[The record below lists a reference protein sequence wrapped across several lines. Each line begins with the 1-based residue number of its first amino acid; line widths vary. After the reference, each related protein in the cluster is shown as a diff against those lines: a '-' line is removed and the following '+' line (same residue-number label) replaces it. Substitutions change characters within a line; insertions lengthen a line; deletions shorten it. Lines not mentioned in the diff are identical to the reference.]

1 MSWARQ
7 MYEFLMA
14 GSRAHAQWDYE
25 VSMSIIKNKKK
36 LLIIGI
42 LLLPILAVTFTGA
55 DDLIGGKQA
64 YGPAHYTDLIFFAS
78 IAVGLAA
85 GLITGCI
92 GAGGGFIITPAL
104 MAAGVKGILAVGTD
118 IFHIFA
124 KAIMGTTVHKKLGNV
139 SLALAVAFVV
149 GSGGGT
155 VIGGWINKTLYNYD
169 PILSDAFISLVYA
182 VLLGFLG
189 TYAML
194 DYWKSTRKKTGSD
207 AGGHDAHGG
216 PAGMTPL
223 AVSLQKI
230 QIPPMISFDE
240 DFGGRK
246 ISWLFVAIGGVI
258 VGMLAAIMGVG
269 GGFVTFPM
277 FVYIF
282 GVSTA
287 TTVGTDILQI
297 IFTAGL
303 GSIFQY
309 AIYGYVFY
317 TLAMGMLIGSLI
329 GIQVGA
335 LTTKVV
341 KGAHIRG
348 FYAMSIIAGF
358 INRVAT
364 LPKKMVDLEYIQMSK
379 SIVDGIE
386 MVGNVVFWGVV
397 GFFGFWVIS
406 KFVVNIGRLREDDD
420 DSAHAL
426 GSVSSSETGK
436 IRKEG

>member
-1 MSWARQ
+1 MNIIR
-7 MYEFLMA
+7 
-14 GSRAHAQWDYE
+14 SR
-25 VSMSIIKNKKK
+25 KK
-36 LLIIGI
+36 LLILLI
-42 LLLPILAVTFTGA
+42 LLLPILAVTFTEAGSSM
-55 DDLIGGKQA
+55 LGGKTA
-64 YGPAHYTDLIFFAS
+64 YAPAFYTTNIFLVS
-78 IAVGLAA
+78 IAIGLAA

-118 IFHIFA
+118 VFHIFA

-139 SLALAVAFVV
+139 SVKLAIAFLI
-149 GSGGGT
+149 GSAGGT
-155 VIGGWINKTLYNYD
+155 FIGGAINKGLYNKD
-169 PILSDAFISLVYA
+169 PLLSEAFISTVYA
-182 VLLGFLG
+182 ILLGFLG
-189 TYAML
+189 FYAL
-194 DYWKSTRKKTGSD
+194 ADFLKSRKGTS
-207 AGGHDAHGG
+207 GGDAHGG
-216 PAGMTPL
+216 LAGTTAL
-223 AVSLQKI
+223 AIKLQTVN
-230 QIPPMISFDE
+230 IPPMIRFDE
-240 DFGGRK
+240 DYVPGGKR

-303 GSIFQY
+303 ASIAQY

-341 KGAHIRG
+341 KGIHIRG
-348 FYAMSIIAGF
+348 FYAVSIIAGF
-358 INRVAT
+358 INRAST
-364 LPKKMVDLEYIQMSK
+364 LPKKLVELEYIDMSK
-379 SIVDGIE
+379 SLMNGIE
-386 MVGNVVFWGVV
+386 FVGNIIFWIVV
-397 GFFGFWVIS
+397 GVFGLWVFGKFFA
-406 KFVVNIGRLREDDD
+406 NIKQLRE
-420 DSAHAL
+420 
-426 GSVSSSETGK
+426 
-436 IRKEG
+436 EG